1 MHPISIFWL
10 KFWLELPAKLD
21 EREHHVRESWVKAM
35 EARLVREELEKCQKT
50 EGVNHYENCRWLSE
64 KYLTMLK
71 ENQVCWIQNA
81 LDQRLTPIFACAGE
95 GLHEDRYMNN

>member
-1 MHPISIFWL
+1 MFSSNAEDRATEI
-10 KFWLELPAKLD
+10 KAKLA

-71 ENQVCWIQNA
+71 ENKVKGYKKI
-81 LDQRLTPIFACAGE
+81 DV
-95 GLHEDRYMNN
+95 